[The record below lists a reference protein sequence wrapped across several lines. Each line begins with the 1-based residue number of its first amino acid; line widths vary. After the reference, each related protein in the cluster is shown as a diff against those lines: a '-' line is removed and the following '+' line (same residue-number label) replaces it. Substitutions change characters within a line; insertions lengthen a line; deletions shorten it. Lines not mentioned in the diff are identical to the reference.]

1 MNRKPGW
8 EERLIEVVADHSRR
22 PFSWGGKGG
31 GSDCHMMAMD
41 AVAAITGTDPYAD
54 ERGRYATRIGAL
66 RRFTSRGFRWLGDA
80 YAAVLQEVPPALAQ
94 RGDIG
99 LVLVDDGKGGT
110 VEAAVVILPPHAHG
124 KSETG
129 AIRVPV
135 HHVTR
140 AFRVR

>member
-1 MNRKPGW
+1 MTRRPGW
-8 EERLIEVVADHSRR
+8 EERLFEVVADHSRR
-22 PFSWGGKGG
+22 PFSWGGTDG

-41 AVAAITGTDPYAD
+41 AVAALTGVDPYAD
-54 ERGRYATRIGAL
+54 ERGRYTTRIGAL
-66 RRFTSRGFRWLGDA
+66 RRFSARGFAWLGDA
-80 YAAVLQEVPPALAQ
+80 YAAVLEEVPPALAQ

-99 LVLVDDGKGGT
+99 LVEILDERGRT

-135 HHVTR
+135 AHVKR
-140 AFRVR
+140 AFRVQ